1 MTSSKDDFEK
11 HLPQLIEGFNKVLHE
26 QGLDGEI
33 LKFMIGD
40 LRNPEHIEAQKKLDA
55 MLESIQAQRP
65 SERAF
70 ICCSPAGC
78 RICEIA

>member
-1 MTSSKDDFEK
+1 MTSTKDAIEK
-11 HLPQLIEGFNKVLHE
+11 HLPSLVDSFNKVIKDH
-26 QGLDGEI
+26 GLEGEI

-40 LRNPEHIEAQKKLDA
+40 LDNPDHVEAQKKLDE
-55 MLESIQAQRP
+55 MLSSIQAQRP

-70 ICCSPAGC
+70 LCCGPVSC